1 MSLIGPQ
8 GNRKKTMA
16 LAADADHDDDAARS
30 ELACYDIGPVL
41 SLDRLPSG
49 HAVVRKVTTST
60 GTYLLKSAWRRA
72 DVALLAEL
80 PALSQHG
87 IRQPEVIR
95 TGAGDLTSPNGYFLL
110 EFLAGE
116 PELEPSDTQVRA
128 VMRAVGGLH
137 VALRRLAPSYEPDR
151 NSLFVQVTDPAFL
164 IAELPGLVRHYGLA
178 TRPTDIA
185 IAWLA
190 EYQAALGRLP
200 RQLVHGDI
208 GPDNVL
214 LDGEQVVA
222 IIDFT
227 PHVLPMLFAAS
238 TALYWYHVYG
248 QPAISADDLATS
260 RAAMGEVRPW
270 AAGEEELW
278 TAGLVWECLRR
289 LATSLELARRGSADP
304 GSAARARMA
313 AVEAIT
319 TRAPG

>member
-1 MSLIGPQ
+1 
-8 GNRKKTMA
+8 MA
-16 LAADADHDDDAARS
+16 LAADAGRDDDAARS
-30 ELACYDIGPVL
+30 ELACYDIGTVL

-49 HAVVRKVTTST
+49 GPAVRKVTTSA
-60 GTYLLKSAWRRA
+60 GTYLLKPAWRRA

-80 PALSQHG
+80 PALSSHG
-87 IRQPEVIR
+87 ARQPEVIR

-116 PELEPSDTQVRA
+116 PELDPSGTQVRA

-137 VALRRLAPSYEPDR
+137 VALSRLPAGYEPDPD
-151 NSLFVQVTDPAFL
+151 SLFVQVTDPAFL

-178 TRPTDIA
+178 TRPAGTA

-190 EYQAALGRLP
+190 GYQAALGTLP

-227 PHVLPMLFAAS
+227 PHVLPVLFAAS

-248 QPAISADDLATS
+248 QPVISADGLAAS
-260 RAAMGEVRPW
+260 RAAIGEVRPW
-270 AAGEEELW
+270 APGEEELW
-278 TAGLVWECLRR
+278 VAGLVWEGLRR
-289 LATSLELARRGSADP
+289 LATTLEGARRGCTDP
-304 GSAARARMA
+304 GPAARARMA

-319 TRAPG
+319 TLTPG